1 MSLSTFSSEVRKIEL
16 RGKLI
21 VFEGLDF
28 TGKSTQVE
36 ILAGRLRKMGLPVTT
51 TREPGGTELGESV
64 RKVILSNDH
73 TELLPLSEL
82 ALFITCRA
90 QLSSEV
96 IKPALS
102 AGHVVVSSR
111 YRLSSLAYQ
120 GYGRGLDLR
129 LIEQLNEIATSGRQP
144 DLTFLLDL
152 PAEKALQRR
161 GEVRDRIEQ
170 EDLAFYRRVRTG
182 YLDLTDDDPSVHLL
196 DATASIDNIAHKVLR
211 LVDL

>member
-1 MSLSTFSSEVRKIEL
+1 MFSLGVRKIEL
-16 RGKLI
+16 RKKLI

-36 ILAGRLRKMGLPVTT
+36 ILGRHLQNMDLPVTT
-51 TREPGGTELGESV
+51 TREPGGTVLGEAV
-64 RKVILSNDH
+64 RSVILSNKH

-82 ALFITCRA
+82 SLFITCRA
-90 QLSSEV
+90 QLSAEV
-96 IKPALS
+96 IEPALN

-120 GYGRGLDLR
+120 GYGRGLDLT
-129 LIEQLNEIATSGRQP
+129 LIERMNEIATSDRQP

-152 PAEKALQRR
+152 PAEKALERR
-161 GEVRDRIEQ
+161 GKVRDRIEQ

-182 YLDLTDDDPSVHLL
+182 YLDLTRGDPRVHLL
-196 DATASIDNIAHKVLR
+196 DATISIDEIARKVLEY
-211 LVDL
+211 LSL

>member
-1 MSLSTFSSEVRKIEL
+1 M
-16 RGKLI
+16 
-21 VFEGLDF
+21 
-28 TGKSTQVE
+28 TQVE